1 MSSLAAAPPSLAV
14 SPLQMAANALDL
26 LDQEDPAGMPSA
38 ALGEEIE
45 ELFTIQN
52 RVAAAITRRV
62 AVFDRTRGCAAF
74 EARSTAAWLKRR
86 GPLAAAAG
94 PRQVRVAPPLHRPP
108 PGTPAGA
115 G

>member
-26 LDQEDPAGMPSA
+26 LDQADPAGMPSV

-45 ELFTIQN
+45 ELFTIPN

-62 AVFDRTRGCAAF
+62 AVFDPGRGCAAYDSH
-74 EARSTAAWLKRR
+74 STASWLKLRV
-86 GPLAAAAG
+86 PLAPNAAS
-94 PRQVRVAPPLHRPP
+94 RSEERRVGKEGR
-108 PGTPAGA
+108 
-115 G
+115 